1 MFPLDKLG
9 RLLKQHNT
17 SNRDRTKQ
25 QTYEDYFLLPL
36 DPDTNEKYDLNKV
49 QEIFNNKDS
58 TTRRARQSRSIL
70 NNLRVLDRLNVNVNF
85 DVECEEETQPKRRKI
100 ENVKQVGMIEP
111 SLDGLLIASKYH
123 PTTLRYFMRRFFL

>member
-49 QEIFNNKDS
+49 SEIFTNKDS

-85 DVECEEETQPKRRKI
+85 DVVSEDETEPKRRKI

-123 PTTLRYFMRRFFL
+123 PTTLRYFMRRFFF